1 MKSFLS
7 LIYIFTL
14 FASTPLFSQEA
25 KAIFSHPE
33 FVEGF
38 NILAKKGYKILEIHQ
53 INTIDNKS
61 PFETYALVHKDSI
74 RLIKALKKKYKN
86 IIRIPVEKMIVT
98 STTHLP
104 GIEMLQGSETVVGFP
119 GTDYISS
126 ASFRSLIKKGS
137 LKEMGHQEQLN
148 IELVLAAAPELI
160 IGYAV
165 GEKPKIYETIANSG
179 IPVILNHDWLAQH
192 PLGKA
197 SWIYLYGALL
207 NKLDRADQLFSNI
220 HDQYLVAK
228 KLATHAVETPT
239 VFSGAMYKDVWY
251 APGGKSW
258 AAQFIQDANANYL
271 FNNNHTGSDAF
282 GIEYVL
288 SKAAQSDFWIGAAQ
302 FTSHEEMLKKS
313 AHYSQFDAFK
323 NKNIYS
329 FSSIK
334 GVTGGVLY
342 YELAPQRPDLVL
354 KDLIAILH
362 PELSPNHSFT
372 FFRRLDD

>member
-1 MKSFLS
+1 MKFFLS
-7 LIYIFTL
+7 FIYIVALFT
-14 FASTPLFSQEA
+14 SYSLFSQEA
-25 KAIFSHPE
+25 KAVFSHPE

-38 NILAKKGYKILEIHQ
+38 NIIKKRGYKILEIQQ
-53 INTIDNKS
+53 INTAETKT
-61 PFETYALVHKDSI
+61 PFEIYALVHKDSI
-74 RLIKALKKKYKN
+74 TLIDSLRKKYKN

-104 GIEMLQGSETVVGFP
+104 GIEMLQASETVVGFP

-126 ASFRSLIKKGS
+126 ASFRSLVKKGS

-165 GEKPKIYETIANSG
+165 GEKPKLYETIAHSG

-207 NKLDRADQLFSNI
+207 NKLDRADQLFSDI
-220 HDQYLVAK
+220 HDQYLEAK

-258 AAQFIQDANANYL
+258 AAQFIQDANGSYI

-288 SKAAQSDFWIGAAQ
+288 SKATHSDFWIGPAQ
-302 FTSHEEMLKKS
+302 FTSYHKMLKKS
-313 AHYSQFDAFK
+313 AHYSQFEAFK

-329 FSSIK
+329 FSSNK
-334 GVTGGVLY
+334 GATGGVLY

-362 PELSPNHSFT
+362 PELLPNHSFT

>member
-7 LIYIFTL
+7 PIYIILL
-14 FASTPLFSQEA
+14 FASHSLFSQEA
-25 KAIFSHPE
+25 KVIFSHPE

-38 NILAKKGYKILEIHQ
+38 NITAKKGYNILEIKQ
-53 INTIDNKS
+53 INTLDTKT
-61 PFETYALVHKDSI
+61 PQEQFVLVHRDSI
-74 RLIKALKKKYKN
+74 TLINALEKQYRN

-104 GIEMLQGSETVVGFP
+104 GIEMLQSSETVIGFP

-165 GEKPKIYETIANSG
+165 GEKPKLYETLAQSG

-207 NKLDRADQLFSNI
+207 DKLDQADQLFTAI
-220 HDQYLVAK
+220 HDQYNDAK
-228 KLATHAVETPT
+228 KLAAKASIAPT

-258 AAQFIQDANANYL
+258 AAQFIKDANGSYI
-271 FNNNHTGSDAF
+271 FNNHHTGSDSF

-288 SKAAQSDFWIGAAQ
+288 TKAAYSDFWIGPAQ
-302 FTSHEEMLKKS
+302 YTSYREMLKS
-313 AHYSQFDAFK
+313 SLHYSQFKAFK
-323 NKNIYS
+323 HKKIFSYSSNK
-329 FSSIK
+329 
-334 GVTGGVLY
+334 GATGGVLY

-362 PELSPNHSFT
+362 PELLPNHSFT
-372 FFRRLDD
+372 FFKKLDD

>member
-1 MKSFLS
+1 MKSFLYP
-7 LIYIFTL
+7 IYIILL
-14 FASTPLFSQEA
+14 FASNSLLSQEA
-25 KAIFSHPE
+25 KVIFSHPE

-38 NILAKKGYKILEIHQ
+38 NITAKKGYNILEIKP
-53 INTIDNKS
+53 INTLDTKT
-61 PFETYALVHKDSI
+61 PQEQFVLVHRDSI
-74 RLIKALKKKYKN
+74 TLINSLEKQYRN

-104 GIEMLQGSETVVGFP
+104 GIEMLQSSETVIGFP

-137 LKEMGHQEQLN
+137 LKEMGQQEQLN

-165 GEKPKIYETIANSG
+165 GEKPKLYETLAHSG

-207 NKLDRADQLFSNI
+207 DKLDQADQLFTTI
-220 HDQYLVAK
+220 HDQYNEAK
-228 KLATHAVETPT
+228 KLAAKASIAPT

-258 AAQFIQDANANYL
+258 AAQFIKDANGSYI
-271 FNNNHTGSDAF
+271 FNNHHTGSDSF

-288 SKAAQSDFWIGAAQ
+288 TKAAYSDFWIGPAQ
-302 FTSHEEMLKKS
+302 YTSYREMLKS
-313 AHYSQFDAFK
+313 SVHYSQFKAFK
-323 NKNIYS
+323 HKKIFSYSSNK
-329 FSSIK
+329 
-334 GVTGGVLY
+334 GATGGVLY

-362 PELSPNHSFT
+362 PELLPNHSFT
-372 FFRRLDD
+372 FFKKLDD

>member
-220 HDQYLVAK
+220 HDQYLAAK
-228 KLATHAVETPT
+228 KLATHAAETPT

-258 AAQFIQDANANYL
+258 AAQFIQDANAFREKL
-271 FNNNHTGSDAF
+271 L
-282 GIEYVL
+282 L
-288 SKAAQSDFWIGAAQ
+288 S
-302 FTSHEEMLKKS
+302 S
-313 AHYSQFDAFK
+313 AEITNQ
-323 NKNIYS
+323 
-329 FSSIK
+329 IK
-334 GVTGGVLY
+334 GLSMNSEQALKIAMQAKMRSQGLGK
-342 YELAPQRPDLVL
+342 LVAKAHL
-354 KDLIAILH
+354 EARRKQARSEINQMEDNYIARLH
-362 PELSPNHSFT
+362 GHSGT
-372 FFRRLDD
+372 ENA